1 MHKAVFLDRD
11 GVINRNNEY
20 YTFKTNQVVINDGV
34 VEALK
39 HFSEKGFLLFVITN
53 QSGVAKKLYT
63 VDDVYAVHQ
72 YMQKVFNKSG
82 VSITDFYFCPHHP
95 DVSKCLC
102 RKPDSLLIEKAAA
115 RYGVDLSKSFFIG
128 DSSRDIEAAAKAG
141 VKGFLI
147 NANESIL
154 PIAKKIC
161 AS

>member
-115 RYGVDLSKSFFIG
+115 RYRVDLSKSFFIG

>member
-63 VDDVYAVHQ
+63 VDDVNAVHQ

>member
-1 MHKAVFLDRD
+1 M
-11 GVINRNNEY
+11 
-20 YTFKTNQVVINDGV
+20 VINDGV
-34 VEALK
+34 VEALNI
-39 HFSEKGFLLFVITN
+39 FL
-53 QSGVAKKLYT
+53 KKVFIIRYHQPEWCGKETYT
-63 VDDVYAVHQ
+63 VDDVNAVHQ
-72 YMQKVFNKSG
+72 YMQKVFNKAG

-115 RYGVDLSKSFFIG
+115 RYRVDLSKSFFIG

>member
-63 VDDVYAVHQ
+63 VDDVNAVHQ
-72 YMQKVFNKSG
+72 YMQKVFNKAG

-115 RYGVDLSKSFFIG
+115 RYRVDLSKSFFIG